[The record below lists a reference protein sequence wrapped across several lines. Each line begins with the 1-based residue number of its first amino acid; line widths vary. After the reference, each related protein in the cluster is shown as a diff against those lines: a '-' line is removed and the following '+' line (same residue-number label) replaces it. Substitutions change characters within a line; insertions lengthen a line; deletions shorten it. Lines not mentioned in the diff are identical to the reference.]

1 MIRSDTAKESVEV
14 SSTGGSLVKVFD
26 AFFVLRPTLMF
37 PLFTI
42 ILAGHHLTA
51 NARLL
56 TTQQWIMLVI
66 GLCAMFGVVYLL
78 NQIRDRKSDKE
89 NGKLF
94 LVSDRILS
102 RNQLM
107 FEAGFLI
114 ILMPIAFYFAGF
126 INLMFWVL
134 AMFLVAGILYNF
146 TPLALQNQP
155 FGGILSGLIGGWL
168 LIRFGSLIAGASA
181 SWILEAPYVVGFA
194 SVALLTCL
202 PDLKGDEAQ
211 NKKTFAVVFGA
222 QKTILLG
229 TLGFIITSGWGF
241 VNGDLVIAVPSGL
254 ALLPL
259 IWSLFSKS
267 VSLAVI
273 ANKIGIFGL
282 SIAVGLVYP
291 MYLVIIAVYFLFA
304 RWYYAHRFGIKYPSF
319 GS

>member
-1 MIRSDTAKESVEV
+1 MIRSDTAKESIAI
-14 SSTGGSLVKVFD
+14 SSTGGNFTKVFD
-26 AFFVLRPTLMF
+26 GFFVLRPTLMF

-51 NARLL
+51 NTRLL
-56 TTQQWIMLVI
+56 TTQQWVMLTI

-78 NQIRDRKSDKE
+78 NQIRDCKSDKE

-94 LVSDRILS
+94 FVSDRILS
-102 RNQLM
+102 KNQLM
-107 FEAGFLI
+107 IEAGFLI
-114 ILMPIAFYFAGF
+114 ALMPIAFYLAGF
-126 INLMFWVL
+126 ISLMLWIL

-146 TPLALQNQP
+146 SPIALQNQP

-168 LIRFGSLIAGASA
+168 LIRFGSLIAGSSA
-181 SWILEAPYVVGFA
+181 SWMMEAPYVVGFA

-211 NKKTFAVVFGA
+211 NKRTFAVVFGA
-222 QKTILLG
+222 QKTILFG
-229 TLGFIITSGWGF
+229 MLGFIITSGWGF
-241 VNGDLVIAVPSGL
+241 FNRDLIIAVPSGI

-259 IWSLFSKS
+259 VWSWLKKNDA
-267 VSLAVI
+267 LAVT

-282 SIAVGLVYP
+282 SIAVGVIYP
-291 MYLVIIAVYFLFA
+291 VYLVIIAVYFVLA
-304 RWYYAHRFGIKYPSF
+304 RLYYSRRFGIKYPSF

>member
-1 MIRSDTAKESVEV
+1 MIRTDTAKEHAEV
-14 SSTGGSLVKVFD
+14 SPKSGSIVKALD
-26 AFFVLRPTLMF
+26 LLFVLRPTLMF

-42 ILAGHHLTA
+42 ILTGHHLTA

-56 TTQQWIMLVI
+56 TTQQWVMLVV

-94 LVSDRILS
+94 LVSNRILS
-102 RNQLM
+102 KNQLM
-107 FEAGFLI
+107 LEAGLLI
-114 ILMPIAFYFAGF
+114 TLMPVAFYLAGF
-126 INLMFWVL
+126 VNLVFWVL

-181 SWILEAPYVVGFA
+181 SWILEAPYVIGFA

-202 PDLKGDEAQ
+202 PDLKGDKAQ

-222 QKTILLG
+222 HKTILIGLI
-229 TLGFIITSGWGF
+229 GFIITSGWGY
-241 VNGDLVIAVPSGL
+241 VNGDMVIAVPS
-254 ALLPL
+254 AIALPL
-259 IWSLFSKS
+259 LFWSWLKKDIPT
-267 VSLAVI
+267 AVI
-273 ANKIGIFGL
+273 ANKIGIFSL
-282 SIAVGLVYP
+282 SIAVGLTYP
-291 MYLVIIAVYFLFA
+291 VYLVIIVLYFPFA
-304 RWYYAHRFGIKYPSF
+304 RWYYSHRFGIKYPSF